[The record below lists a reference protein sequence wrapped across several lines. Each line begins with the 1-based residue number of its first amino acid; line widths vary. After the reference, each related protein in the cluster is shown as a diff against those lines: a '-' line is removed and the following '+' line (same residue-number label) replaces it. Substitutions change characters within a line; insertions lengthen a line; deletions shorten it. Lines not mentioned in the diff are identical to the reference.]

1 MTMLNNRFILLI
13 MLFVMTVARAETQLD
28 LNNEAC
34 EALQKADNELNQV
47 YQNILVKYKTDQVF
61 IDKFVNAQRKWIE
74 FKDAYVDSMY
84 IPEYQDTY
92 GSVLPMCKCYFIENI
107 TEARTKQLKVWIDGI
122 EEGDVCTGSVNQ

>member
-1 MTMLNNRFILLI
+1 MTIWNNLLILFI
-13 MLFVMTVARAETQLD
+13 MLFAMTVARAETQMD

-47 YQNILVKYKTDQVF
+47 YQNILMKYKTDQVF
-61 IDKFVNAQRKWIE
+61 INKFVNAQRKWIE

-92 GSVLPMCKCYFIENI
+92 GSVLPMCKCYLIEHI